1 MAFAAALLRGRG
13 TCRQCAPYQE
23 RRLAAAEREAAV
35 DALTGL
41 ATYRVLQDRLAQ
53 EVARSERSG
62 DPFALMF
69 VDLERFKRL
78 NEAYGHARGN
88 LVLEAVGHELQQAVR
103 STDIAARY
111 GGDEFVVILVRT
123 NAAGGLR
130 VAEAGRRAV
139 EGLGPGLGF
148 ASGEVTASLGVAG
161 YEPARRGQDILDAA
175 DRALYRAKAGGGNAV
190 A

>member
-1 MAFAAALLRGRG
+1 MVFVVVAVLIAAAAYLFQPRDSSPEHSSNSDAANGASAVLLYAQAMGHPTDQLG
-13 TCRQCAPYQE
+13 
-23 RRLAAAEREAAV
+23 
-35 DALTGL
+35 DGF
-41 ATYRVLQDRLAQ
+41 ATP
-53 EVARSERSG
+53 E
-62 DPFALMF
+62 PFALMF
-69 VDLERFKRL
+69 VDLDRFKRL
-78 NEAYGHARGN
+78 NDAYGHTRGN
-88 LVLEAVGHELQQAVR
+88 AVLEAVGRELLQAVR

-130 VAEAGRRAV
+130 VAEAVRRAV